1 MEGKILTLDIQQV
14 SKFVMNNL
22 MYITAGLGVLVIIMY
37 GIIINLWMNLSYL
50 KKRYRKMMTGVDGA
64 NLERLLIGH
73 IDEVKQVVE
82 ENRRID
88 AENQRISALLQK
100 ALTRVGVV
108 RFRAFDDMGSDLSY
122 AVALL
127 DAENN
132 GVILSS
138 IFGREDSRSYVKPI
152 QAGQSSYTL
161 TEEEKQALHQ
171 AMGQNA

>member
-1 MEGKILTLDIQQV
+1 MEGKILVLDIQQV

-108 RFRAFDDMGSDLSY
+108 RFRAFEDMGSDLSY

-127 DAENN
+127 DSDNS

-152 QAGQSSYTL
+152 EKGQSTYTL
-161 TEEEKQALHQ
+161 TDEEHQALQ
-171 AMGQNA
+171 KAMGSH